1 MTLDL
6 IAAHWALVVAIIA
19 AGVGGGLLAGL
30 LGVGG
35 GIIIVPVLFVAF
47 TALGYD
53 DSISMKVAV
62 ASPCPAQ
69 LATGL
74 RV

>member
-1 MTLDL
+1 MS
-6 IAAHWALVVAIIA
+6 
-19 AGVGGGLLAGL
+19 
-30 LGVGG
+30 
-35 GIIIVPVLFVAF
+35 IVLVLFLAF

-53 DSISMKVAV
+53 DGISMKVAV
-62 ASPCPAQ
+62 ALPCPAQ